1 MADIELITD
10 GIAKEIIK
18 ANDENLKKLL
28 ESNEKIKEDI
38 VQTLMRSGE
47 YAVRSFSTP
56 YYFEERKKTDFT
68 SSSKWVEI
76 DWHFELEGRG
86 IALACSMENKSDSID
101 VEDYLG
107 IREID
112 GKPIQ
117 AKNVKDM
124 WYPFE
129 EKVEL
134 RRKGKYKVKADRF
147 EGSIWSDFTVHLL
160 LF

>member
-10 GIAKEIIK
+10 GIAREIIK
-18 ANDENLKKLL
+18 ANDENLKKLV

-56 YYFEERKKTDFT
+56 YYKKYNYHLDLT
-68 SSSKWVEI
+68 SSWQEI
-76 DWHFELEGRG
+76 DWHHIIEGKG
-86 IALACSMENKSDSID
+86 IVLSFYFSNNSFVADSEE
-101 VEDYLG
+101 VTL

-112 GKPIQ
+112 GKTL
-117 AKNVKDM
+117 NVENTKDI

-129 EKVEL
+129 EKVEF
-134 RRKGKYKVKADRF
+134 RHKGKYKL
-147 EGSIWSDFTVHLL
+147 EGGETSGSIRSEYIIHLL